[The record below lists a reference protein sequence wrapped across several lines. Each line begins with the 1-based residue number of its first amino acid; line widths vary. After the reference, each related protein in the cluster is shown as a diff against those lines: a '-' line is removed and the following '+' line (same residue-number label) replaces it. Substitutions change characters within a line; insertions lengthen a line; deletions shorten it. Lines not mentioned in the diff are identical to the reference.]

1 MIKLK
6 HDLVRVDDNL
16 IDPDASIDLF
26 FEGDKYYDFGYAE
39 YDQRFIKDFR
49 AFYSK
54 KKNM

>member
-1 MIKLK
+1 M
-6 HDLVRVDDNL
+6 DDNL